1 MAGSTAAKEDA
12 SHHGGRRHVQA
23 TPPAEEYSTAESFS
37 ARGERWSRMLEQLQR
52 ANPEAYRILRDSRS
66 PERAR
71 ENLYNYLNQRER
83 ELFARSGNLHPL
95 EHATARQ
102 CVRVVKELLAPRN
115 ESQAGFSTLGSLWQ
129 LVRDGQPGPSIPE
142 PNGTRMEIGFL
153 LEFVHLFRGIRGQS
167 GIAQGWLGPLL
178 AEEGRQTTGFRQL
191 EGRAAGIARSD
202 FLDAVGRRMWGL
214 VQGYPTGLDPD
225 LIARRARNRQRI
237 LDFFDGTPDHWDNYA
252 WQLGHL
258 FTGPET
264 LPQLEQLIPLA
275 PDEKEAI
282 GLCTEYGVPF
292 GITPYY
298 LSLFDFDSA
307 DRRTDAQVRAQVIPP
322 LPYVEE
328 MIEHRD
334 DREHYFDFMGEHDTS
349 PLPLVTRRYAT
360 IAILKGYDTC
370 PQICGYCPR
379 NWEITGPMEAGALP
393 PKERLD
399 AALDWFGQHPNLRDV
414 LITGGDPFFLSDRR
428 IEYTMERLAAMD
440 HIVNIRWGTRA
451 PVTMPMRITA
461 KLAEMLGQYVE
472 PGRRNVG
479 VVTHIESAA
488 EVTPEMAEA
497 VHRLRLRGLYVY
509 NQQVFTLHTSR
520 RFQTVANRVAM
531 KKIGVDPYYTFFPKG
546 KEETRDYTTPLAR
559 ILQER
564 KEEAR
569 LLPGSFRTDEPVFNV
584 PRLGK
589 NHVRAGQDRE
599 LIAIRPD
606 GRRVYLWHPW
616 EKGITPVKPWLYV
629 DSSIDRYLQDLE
641 GLGEDPADYASI
653 WYYY

>member
-1 MAGSTAAKEDA
+1 MLGPTIAQEGTIRQSD
-12 SHHGGRRHVQA
+12 RRHLQI
-23 TPPAEEYSTAESFS
+23 TP
-37 ARGERWSRMLEQLQR
+37 AREERWSRMLEQLQR
-52 ANPEAYRILRDSRS
+52 ANPQAYRALKDSRS

-71 ENLYNYLNQRER
+71 ENLYTYLNHRER
-83 ELFARSGNLHPL
+83 ELLARGGNLHPL

-102 CVRVVKELLAPRN
+102 CVRVCKELLAPGN
-115 ESQAGFSTLGSLWQ
+115 ESLAGFSTLGSLWQ
-129 LVRDGQPGPSIPE
+129 LVQDGVPDGSQ
-142 PNGTRMEIGFL
+142 MEAGFL
-153 LEFVHLFRGIRGQS
+153 LEFVHLFKGIRGQS

-178 AEEGRQTTGFRQL
+178 AQEGARAVDLSRI
-191 EGRAAGIARSD
+191 EGRAAGVARSD
-202 FLDAVGRRMWGL
+202 FLDAVGRRMWARIDR
-214 VQGYPTGLDPD
+214 YPTGLDPD
-225 LIARRARNRQRI
+225 LIARREGNKQRI
-237 LDFFDGTPDHWDNYA
+237 LDFFDGTPIHWDSYA

-258 FTGPET
+258 FKGPQA
-264 LPQLEQLIPLA
+264 LPQMEQLIPLA
-275 PDEKEAI
+275 AEEKQAI
-282 GLCTEYGVPF
+282 SLCTEYGIPF

-322 LPYVEE
+322 LSYVEE
-328 MIEHRD
+328 MIQHRD

-349 PLPLVTRRYAT
+349 PLPLVTRRYAS

-370 PQICGYCPR
+370 PQICVYCQR
-379 NWEITGPMEAGALP
+379 NWEITGPMEPGALP
-393 PKERLD
+393 PKEQLD
-399 AALDWFGQHPNLRDV
+399 AALDWFAGHPGLRDV
-414 LITGGDPFFLSDRR
+414 LITGGDPLFLSDRR
-428 IEYTMERLAAMD
+428 IEYMMERLAAME

-461 KLAEMLGQYVE
+461 RLAELLGRYVE

-497 VHRLRLRGLYVY
+497 VHRLRRRSLYVY

-546 KEETRDYTTPLAR
+546 KKETSDYTTPLAR

-599 LIAIRPD
+599 LIAIHPD
-606 GRRVYLWHPW
+606 GRRTYLWHPW
-616 EKGITPVKPWLYV
+616 EKGITPVKPWLYR
-629 DSSIDRYLQDLE
+629 DGSIHKYLQDLE
-641 GLGEDPADYASI
+641 ELGEDPADYASI